1 MIFFEAH
8 NARYRQVNDKRIQDI
23 KQAMSLTEDPGVIE
37 PNQLM
42 VGCLVPQLK
51 LLMAAIERL
60 DRDIKQRY
68 KKLDDRKL
76 FDSLPGAGPVM
87 APRLLAAFGSNRD
100 RYQTADEVQRYVGVA
115 PVIEQSGQKSWA
127 HWRYSCPTFL
137 RQTFVEW
144 VGNPYAIGSGRMPT
158 TNNKKAKANRI
169 KPLSARSHSSGY
181 ALSFVVGK
189 PEPFTMNTNISRRL
203 RNEIHRY

>member
-144 VGNPYAIGSGRMPT
+144 VAIHMLLVLGECLLRT
-158 TNNKKAKANRI
+158 TKRQRQIASNHYPLARI
-169 KPLSARSHSSGY
+169 QVDTHCLSLLENQNH
-181 ALSFVVGK
+181 
-189 PEPFTMNTNISRRL
+189 L
-203 RNEIHRY
+203 R